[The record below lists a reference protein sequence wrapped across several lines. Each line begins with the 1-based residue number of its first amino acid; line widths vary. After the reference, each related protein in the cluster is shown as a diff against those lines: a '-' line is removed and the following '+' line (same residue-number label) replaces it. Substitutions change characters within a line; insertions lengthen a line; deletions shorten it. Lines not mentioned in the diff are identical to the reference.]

1 MGWEEILIHN
11 AILFSQKEGNS
22 AFIFQIWKK
31 KVTVEK
37 TLSGA
42 GECRRSGEGR
52 FED

>member
-1 MGWEEILIHN
+1 MGRNIN
-11 AILFSQKEGNS
+11 SQCNIIQPERRKFCIYISNLK
-22 AFIFQIWKK
+22 KK